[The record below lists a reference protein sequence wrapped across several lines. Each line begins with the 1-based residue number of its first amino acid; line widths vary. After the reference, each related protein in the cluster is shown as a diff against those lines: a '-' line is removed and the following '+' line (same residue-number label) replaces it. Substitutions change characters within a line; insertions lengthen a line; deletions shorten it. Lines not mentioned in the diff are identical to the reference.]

1 MMVDMSVLFGIA
13 VLLARPARLAERAV
27 LGLVVL
33 RPFWAGKRA

>member
-1 MMVDMSVLFGIA
+1 MVDMSVLFGIA
-13 VLLARPARLAERAV
+13 VLLGRPARLAERAV